1 MFAQLKKWAPF
12 RIDAL
17 GLVTIL
23 GAEEVDRSIGRLVQ
37 SYLTDCLPL
46 LGAYTIASNQVTE
59 PIPGFVLYNI
69 TDSIMATDLTGWFT
83 RWLLCVPL
91 SFTSTTITI
100 SISSKSRHSE
110 RRAIAYLI
118 GFLAISPLIFFAAAM
133 RDWWGLVNALSMAV
147 SVFVR
152 KIILWQNRRRL
163 DLVLSERKAASDEIV
178 KVFLTTPTGKA
189 VSIYAPRLIVTDCLL
204 TTPRPPEPRL
214 YNIIRTVGWV
224 AFGAH
229 VISLGMTVLF
239 NQILSVCIL
248 LAATVLVVQQV
259 GDRQDRVGSYLSFNI
274 SVAGGNE
281 FRAAAFARLRL
292 SENEENSMIQWNLF
306 PHRSNEHWWMKYH
319 QALADKEGSQL
330 RHWNAILTQPNFT

>member
-1 MFAQLKKWAPF
+1 
-12 RIDAL
+12 
-17 GLVTIL
+17 
-23 GAEEVDRSIGRLVQ
+23 
-37 SYLTDCLPL
+37 
-46 LGAYTIASNQVTE
+46 
-59 PIPGFVLYNI
+59 
-69 TDSIMATDLTGWFT
+69 MATDLTGWFT

-100 SISSKSRHSE
+100 STSPKSRNSE

-118 GFLAISPLIFFAAAM
+118 GFSAISPLIFFAAAM

-152 KIILWQNRRRL
+152 KLILWQNRRRL
-163 DLVLSERKAASDEIV
+163 DLVLTEGKAASDEIV

-189 VSIYAPRLIVTDCLL
+189 VSIYTPRLIVMDCLL

-214 YNIIRTVGWV
+214 YNIIRVVGWV
-224 AFGAH
+224 AFGAN

-274 SVAGGNE
+274 SVAEGNE

-306 PHRSNEHWWMKYH
+306 PHRSNEHWWMKYY

-330 RHWNAILTQPNFT
+330 RHWNAILTQPNFTQPKNDETQSNIQKPENVREADGFSPKLNTTSCD